1 MSYNSNSM
9 TPRHATLRPMLL
21 TTTLA
26 ALAVPAV
33 LPPCLAAQ
41 HDTLRLTLSE
51 VLARV
56 RGEHPVARAGPA
68 NVRAASARAADL
80 ARYPNPAIDIERAT
94 FSQAD
99 NVALLQPIRW
109 PWESSAL
116 RDLGRAE
123 VAVAEAQAKRDARA
137 VALDAAQRF
146 ADGLRDAG
154 AVALAIEAESLAQRG
169 MQRALAARQLGQAGD
184 LTVLQGQVTFDAAR
198 RARVS
203 AEAERDASAAAL
215 GAVLALAPGTVIV
228 FAGEL
233 GSIAPLAVLDS
244 ALALTAAADA
254 EAALLAGEADRAAQA
269 ARLARARRWPEIAL
283 GPSASLE
290 GKAVIG
296 LSLGLGLP
304 LWNRQGAA
312 IRAGAAEREAALAR
326 LDARRRE
333 RHAAVVEAT
342 GTLARTGRELDALRT
357 GRVSPRTRSS
367 RAGPTSRPGLGHAR
381 RISTLGAPS
390 SISSGRRPA
399 PVSYCGI
406 STERCCRRS
415 RGDPA
420 PPRLRTRRRAPCRLR
435 RPSRAPGRARDD
447 GERHR
452 RPHAP
457 RPGDHRGRN

>member
-1 MSYNSNSM
+1 M
-9 TPRHATLRPMLL
+9 
-21 TTTLA
+21 
-26 ALAVPAV
+26 
-33 LPPCLAAQ
+33 
-41 HDTLRLTLSE
+41 
-51 VLARV
+51 
-56 RGEHPVARAGPA
+56 ARAGAA

-80 ARYPNPAIDIERAT
+80 ARYPNPAIDIERTT
-94 FSQAD
+94 FSEAD

-184 LTVLQGQVTFDAAR
+184 LSVLQGQVTFDAAR

-244 ALALTAAADA
+244 ALALTAADA

-357 GRVSPRTRSS
+357 GELA
-367 RAGPTSRPGLGHAR
+367 RAAQAESLAAHALQQGGPYLAAWLGARQAYLDAR
-381 RISTLGAPS
+381 RAELDLEWQA
-390 SISSGRRPA
+390 A
-399 PVSYCGI
+399 
-406 STERCCRRS
+406 
-415 RGDPA
+415 
-420 PPRLRTRRRAPCRLR
+420 
-435 RPSRAPGRARDD
+435 RARLVLRHLD
-447 GERHR
+447 GTLLPEESR
-452 RPHAP
+452 
-457 RPGDHRGRN
+457 

>member
-123 VAVAEAQAKRDARA
+123 VAVAEAEAKRDVRA

-146 ADGLRDAG
+146 ADGLRDAR
-154 AVALAIEAESLAQRG
+154 AVALAIEAESLGQRG

-184 LTVLQGQVTFDAAR
+184 LTVLQAQVTFDAAR

-244 ALALTAAADA
+244 ALAPTAADA

-357 GRVSPRTRSS
+357 GELA
-367 RAGPTSRPGLGHAR
+367 RAAQAESLAAHALQQGGPYLAAWLGARQAYLDAR
-381 RISTLGAPS
+381 RAELDLEWQA
-390 SISSGRRPA
+390 A
-399 PVSYCGI
+399 
-406 STERCCRRS
+406 
-415 RGDPA
+415 
-420 PPRLRTRRRAPCRLR
+420 
-435 RPSRAPGRARDD
+435 RARLVLRHLD
-447 GERHR
+447 GTLLPEESR
-452 RPHAP
+452 
-457 RPGDHRGRN
+457 

>member
-123 VAVAEAQAKRDARA
+123 VAVAEAEAKRDARA

-244 ALALTAAADA
+244 ALALTAADA

-326 LDARRRE
+326 
-333 RHAAVVEAT
+333 
-342 GTLARTGRELDALRT
+342 TGRELDALRT
-357 GRVSPRTRSS
+357 GELA
-367 RAGPTSRPGLGHAR
+367 RAAQAESLAAHALQQGGPYLAAWLGARQAYLDAR
-381 RISTLGAPS
+381 RAELDLEWQA
-390 SISSGRRPA
+390 A
-399 PVSYCGI
+399 
-406 STERCCRRS
+406 
-415 RGDPA
+415 
-420 PPRLRTRRRAPCRLR
+420 
-435 RPSRAPGRARDD
+435 RARLVLRHLD
-447 GERHR
+447 GTLLPEESR
-452 RPHAP
+452 
-457 RPGDHRGRN
+457 

>member
-1 MSYNSNSM
+1 MAEQ
-9 TPRHATLRPMLL
+9 HE
-21 TTTLA
+21 
-26 ALAVPAV
+26 VPASLQRLQAIENFGQRVAHVAVV
-33 LPPCLAAQ
+33 LENHGRRQ
-41 HDTLRLTLSE
+41 
-51 VLARV
+51 
-56 RGEHPVARAGPA
+56 RGGDAMPERQVAH
-68 NVRAASARAADL
+68 RAADL
-80 ARYPNPAIDIERAT
+80 ARYPNPAIDIERTT

-109 PWESSAL
+109 PWETSAL

-123 VAVAEAQAKRDARA
+123 VAVAEAEAKRDARA

-146 ADGLRDAG
+146 ADGLRDAR
-154 AVALAIEAESLAQRG
+154 AVALAIEAESLGQRG

-184 LTVLQGQVTFDAAR
+184 LTVLQAQVTFDAAR

-215 GAVLALAPGTVIV
+215 GAVLAQAPGTVIA

-269 ARLARARRWPEIAL
+269 ARLARARRWPEVAL

-333 RHAAVVEAT
+333 RDAAVVEAT
-342 GTLARTGRELDALRT
+342 GALARTGRELVALRS
-357 GRVSPRTRSS
+357 GELA
-367 RAGPTSRPGLGHAR
+367 RAAQAESLAAHALQQGGPYLAAWLGARQAYLDAR
-381 RISTLGAPS
+381 RAELDLEWQA
-390 SISSGRRPA
+390 A
-399 PVSYCGI
+399 
-406 STERCCRRS
+406 
-415 RGDPA
+415 
-420 PPRLRTRRRAPCRLR
+420 
-435 RPSRAPGRARDD
+435 RARLVLRHLD
-447 GERHR
+447 GTLLPEESR
-452 RPHAP
+452 
-457 RPGDHRGRN
+457 

>member
-9 TPRHATLRPMLL
+9 TPRPAALRPMLL

-26 ALAVPAV
+26 ALALPAV

-41 HDTLRLTLSE
+41 HDTLRLTLSD

-56 RGEHPVARAGPA
+56 RAENPVARAGAA

-80 ARYPNPAIDIERAT
+80 ARYPNPAIDIERTT
-94 FSQAD
+94 FSEAD

-123 VAVAEAQAKRDARA
+123 VAVAEAEAKRDVRA

-146 ADGLRDAG
+146 ADGLRDAR
-154 AVALAIEAESLAQRG
+154 AVALAIEAESLGQRG

-244 ALALTAAADA
+244 ALALTAADA

-357 GRVSPRTRSS
+357 GELA
-367 RAGPTSRPGLGHAR
+367 RAAQAESLAAHALQQGGPYLAAWLGARQAYLDAR
-381 RISTLGAPS
+381 RAELDLEWQA
-390 SISSGRRPA
+390 A
-399 PVSYCGI
+399 
-406 STERCCRRS
+406 
-415 RGDPA
+415 
-420 PPRLRTRRRAPCRLR
+420 
-435 RPSRAPGRARDD
+435 RARLVLRHLD
-447 GERHR
+447 GTLLPEESR
-452 RPHAP
+452 
-457 RPGDHRGRN
+457 